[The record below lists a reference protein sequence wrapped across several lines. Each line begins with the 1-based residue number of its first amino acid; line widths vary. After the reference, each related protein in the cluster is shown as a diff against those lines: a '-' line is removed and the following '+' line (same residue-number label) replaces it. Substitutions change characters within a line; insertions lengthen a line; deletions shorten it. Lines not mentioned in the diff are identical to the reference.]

1 MNVTV
6 NAPGGSDPSEPL
18 PLTDISYAVYEW
30 EKEQINVGG
39 ETDLPAFLTLNEYEM
54 EMHNMA
60 DDNTTLEFAS
70 SSEVT
75 ANITRVYYIDKF
87 GQEKELELNPETGKY
102 GEKYTTTEGDWWNPQ
117 EVTHWKNIC
126 DITITPDK
134 NINGKIHVHST
145 VPENKTIRYIE
156 FTLTNKEGITRT
168 VKVAQYPLEYITN
181 IQSWYSYRDDFK
193 ENDSKPTTYE
203 YKGDRIVGVSY
214 NSRYENYNHHTSYGE
229 GFWRS
234 KVATSH
240 NSNGS
245 SEIKYYYYSY
255 GNSPS
260 TRSAETGNARMYHV
274 RITASSGDYTL
285 GNPRIT
291 DGYTDPGP
299 DNAQLVSPSFMIA
312 SRLGFV
318 NTGTGGVDWSKDYA
332 LEVARKHC
340 KEYVEVYKDKNG
352 NKVVLD
358 DWRLPTTAELNIIMR
373 FQGKSSED
381 ADAIDYLLNA
391 PYYWSAS
398 ERVYNDKETSSGT
411 SIRCIRD
418 AYYKK
423 TGK

>member
-1 MNVTV
+1 M
-6 NAPGGSDPSEPL
+6 
-18 PLTDISYAVYEW
+18 
-30 EKEQINVGG
+30 
-39 ETDLPAFLTLNEYEM
+39 
-54 EMHNMA
+54 
-60 DDNTTLEFAS
+60 
-70 SSEVT
+70 
-75 ANITRVYYIDKF
+75 
-87 GQEKELELNPETGKY
+87 
-102 GEKYTTTEGDWWNPQ
+102 
-117 EVTHWKNIC
+117 
-126 DITITPDK
+126 
-134 NINGKIHVHST
+134 
-145 VPENKTIRYIE
+145 
-156 FTLTNKEGITRT
+156 
-168 VKVAQYPLEYITN
+168 
-181 IQSWYSYRDDFK
+181 
-193 ENDSKPTTYE
+193 
-203 YKGDRIVGVSY
+203 
-214 NSRYENYNHHTSYGE
+214 
-229 GFWRS
+229 
-234 KVATSH
+234 
-240 NSNGS
+240 SNGS
-245 SEIKYYYYSY
+245 SEIKYYYYSSY
-255 GNSPS
+255 GNLPS

-318 NTGTGGVDWSKDYA
+318 NTSTGGVDWSKDYA

-418 AYYKK
+418 AYDKK